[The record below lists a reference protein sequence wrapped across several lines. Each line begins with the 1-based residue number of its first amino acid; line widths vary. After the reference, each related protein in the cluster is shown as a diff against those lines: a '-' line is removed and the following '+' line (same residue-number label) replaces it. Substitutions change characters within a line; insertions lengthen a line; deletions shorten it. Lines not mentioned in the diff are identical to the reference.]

1 MNIFTCP
8 VCGEKQ
14 SADNAPLLEIS
25 GGTAKCPHNHCF
37 DISAKGYINL
47 LLSQHKNVKNP
58 GDSKEM
64 VAARREF
71 LESGAYKPLL
81 DGLCADAEQL
91 TAAVPCPVIAD
102 CGCGECYYTAGIYD
116 HLTQR
121 GKSPEIFGIDISK
134 NALAA
139 AKQRTKPRG
148 ISTAVA
154 SVFRMPIESGSVD
167 LATVIFAPF
176 RTEELCRILKKDGCV
191 ITAIPAAR
199 HLQGLRDL
207 LYDNP
212 RTNEVR
218 PYETDGFEFLG
229 KDEISYTLEITGQAQ
244 LNALF
249 MMTPY
254 YYKTS
259 PRDSDRLYGYFS
271 RHDRFTTEIAFEIL
285 KYKIRK

>member
-8 VCGEKQ
+8 VCGEKHGYD
-14 SADNAPLLEIS
+14 SAPPLDIS
-25 GGTAKCPHNHCF
+25 GGTAKCPLGHCF

-47 LLSQHKNVKNP
+47 LLSQHKNVKDP

-81 DGLCADAEQL
+81 DGLCAAAEQL
-91 TAAVPCPVIAD
+91 TAAIPCPVIAD
-102 CGCGECYYTAGIYD
+102 CGCGECYYTAGLYD
-116 HLTQR
+116 YLTQR
-121 GKSPEIFGIDISK
+121 GKSPAIFGIDISK

-154 SVFRMPIESGSVD
+154 SVFRMPIESGSAD
-167 LATVIFAPF
+167 LAMVVFAPF
-176 RTEELCRILKKDGCV
+176 HTAELSRILKKDGCV
-191 ITAIPAAR
+191 VTAIPKAR
-199 HLQGLRDL
+199 HLQALRDL

-212 RTNEVR
+212 RQNEVK
-218 PYETDGFEFLG
+218 PYEIEGFEFLG
-229 KDEISYTLEITGQAQ
+229 KDEICRTLEITSQAQ

-254 YYKTS
+254 FYKTS
-259 PRDSDRLYGYFS
+259 PRDSDKLYSYFGA
-271 RHDRFTTEIAFEIL
+271 HDSFTTEIEFEIL
-285 KYKIRK
+285 KYKVRK